1 MGLIK
6 VFSWILVMKTK
17 KIILVVTMLMTTTA
31 LGACDHTCK
40 DTQVQG
46 KNLPIVE
53 EKAVSTPKM
62 NIEVLVDAKIKEY
75 ISQLDKKSRLEY
87 QNGCQEKSF
96 LSTSMDEYHECM
108 KMEEE
113 DYYKYGLLGKTKII
127 KKDLNNDV
135 RDDYFIEA
143 DFCEKSSCHMTTRST
158 VYFVFT
164 TDKNNKINFV
174 TQLEIP
180 LAASVENISEEGV
193 ISIESR
199 EYDDDMSEGMCCPSV
214 IVNQDYALVGSSLRV
229 LAD

>member
-1 MGLIK
+1 MNKTILTATILICATN
-6 VFSWILVMKTK
+6 LT
-17 KIILVVTMLMTTTA
+17 
-31 LGACDHTCK
+31 ACDHTCK

-113 DYYKYGLLGKTKII
+113 DYYKYGLLGKTNII
-127 KKDLNNDV
+127 KKDLNNDGYE
-135 RDDYFIEA
+135 DYFVETS
-143 DFCEKSSCHMTTRST
+143 FCEKISCHNTTNT
-158 VYFVFT
+158 YVYFVFT

-193 ISIESR
+193 ISIESQ
-199 EYDDDMSEGMCCPSV
+199 EYGDDDPTCCPSV